1 MTSKR
6 LFNPLAVVN
15 SILVE
20 NTDLLNSIKKLM
32 QKTQR
37 SHFKEKT
44 LEDLELILNG
54 VKNLVILIHANMIV
68 EDISIIIV
76 DLAVIEGHQDL
87 AALKED
93 IEIDGV
99 IVAEVSQALGLAP
112 IVVAAVIDVIIEDI
126 EKDHLVQEVNTI
138 IYVIKQ
144 FLGKSRDRR

>member
-1 MTSKR
+1 
-6 LFNPLAVVN
+6 
-15 SILVE
+15 
-20 NTDLLNSIKKLM
+20 
-32 QKTQR
+32 
-37 SHFKEKT
+37 
-44 LEDLELILNG
+44 
-54 VKNLVILIHANMIV
+54 MIV

-126 EKDHLVQEVNTI
+126 EKD
-138 IYVIKQ
+138 
-144 FLGKSRDRR
+144 